1 MKKLVAL
8 IAFAFYGTTLA
19 TAQVS
24 VPKVTGP
31 IPVTAESFPFLAAS
45 RVQEVVDLAK
55 AGYVEEEFIVS
66 GLANVYDWA
75 AAGSISVKA
84 ANAPYTTRILVRR
97 PSTPARFSGN
107 VILEPLENARRFDW
121 SFLWAIS
128 HDYFIEHGDAWVG
141 VTHTPAGIE
150 SLKKFNATRYASLS
164 LANPVPDERCE
175 QGNVTSDGEEGLRF
189 DIMSQLAALFKGNA
203 ATSPMPGFNVQ
214 YMYATSHTGELVTYI
229 HAINLRARLGSG
241 KPAYDGF
248 LIQGDSAP
256 ARIRRC
262 ADAPAAG
269 DPRRITR
276 NAGVPVIR
284 AIPQGDVLGAFNLRR
299 QDSDEAN
306 DRYRLYEVTA
316 AARMDVSFYRHMPS
330 TQDQAAAGQPA
341 FPGIWPFAYQCDPP
355 IALMELPVYQYTLNA
370 AFANLDRWA
379 RNGTAPPKAERIG
392 IENGGTPQAKFVTDQ
407 YGNAV
412 GGVRSPYV
420 DVPAATYFPN
430 SPGQA
435 ICRNIGHKISFDWT
449 RLETLYGSSKNYG
462 AKVGESVDRLARD
475 RWVTEP
481 DARKMKAEMV
491 APR

>member
-1 MKKLVAL
+1 MKKL
-8 IAFAFYGTTLA
+8 IAFIVLVSCGATLA
-19 TAQVS
+19 MAQVP

-31 IPVTAESFPFLAAS
+31 VPVTAESFPFLAAN
-45 RVQEVVDLAK
+45 RVQEVVDLGK
-55 AGYVEEEFIVS
+55 LGYVEEEFIVS
-66 GLANVYDWA
+66 GLANIYDWA
-75 AAGSISVKA
+75 ADGSISVKA

-97 PSTPARFSGN
+97 PANPSRFSGN
-107 VILEPLENARRFDW
+107 IILEPLENARRFDW

-128 HDYFIEHGDAWVG
+128 HDYFTEHGDAWVG

-150 SLKKFNATRYASLS
+150 TLKKFNTTRYSPLS

-175 QGNVTSDGEEGLRF
+175 QGNVTAEGEEGLRF
-189 DIMSQLAALFKGNA
+189 DIMSQVAALFKSNSASG
-203 ATSPMPGFNVQ
+203 PMPGFNVQ
-214 YMYATSHTGELVTYI
+214 NMYATSHTGELVTYI
-229 HAINLRARLGSG
+229 HAINLRAQLGNG

-248 LIQGDSAP
+248 LIQGDAGP

-262 ADAPAAG
+262 AAAPAPG

-299 QDSDEAN
+299 PDSDEPL

-316 AARMDVSFYRHMPS
+316 APRMDISYYRHMPL
-330 TQDQAAAGQPA
+330 TQDQTAAGQPA

-379 RNGTAPPKAERIG
+379 RNGTPPPKAERIG
-392 IENGGTPQAKFVTDQ
+392 IENGGTPQAKFVADQ
-407 YGNAV
+407 YGNAA

-420 DVPAATYFPN
+420 DAPTATYVPN

-435 ICRNIGHKISFDWT
+435 ICRNIGHKISFDWS

-462 AKVGESVDRLARD
+462 ARVGELVDRLVRD
-475 RWVTEP
+475 RWVTES
-481 DARKMKAEMV
+481 DARKIRAELV
-491 APR
+491 APK